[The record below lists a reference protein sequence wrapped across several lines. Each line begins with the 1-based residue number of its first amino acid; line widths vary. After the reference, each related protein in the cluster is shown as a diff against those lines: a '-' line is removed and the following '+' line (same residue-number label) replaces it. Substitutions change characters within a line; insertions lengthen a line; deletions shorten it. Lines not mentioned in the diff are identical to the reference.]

1 MSLTTKKSWEKH
13 AFLTRSSSQDC
24 KKQSKTKTHFN
35 FRHWQVDVSSL
46 IFAFP
51 NRHQGDQY
59 LKANHSRQTFLSKSK
74 ASDKRSHFIFVSVRW
89 GSLTFYSAEKPLK
102 EHLVWR
108 TSHLG
113 ALWAR
118 SCLHSAVHIWRKL
131 KQMKTN
137 TSFLM
142 LLLVMKHR
150 CDAFRVPPSFPPL
163 PPLSSHTFSG
173 PSRDFGLTKYR
184 RDGSERRFCVTART
198 STSSGVLSRW
208 VKFGGAQSCQNN
220 SIFRIVVTLKQTG
233 CFYVCQGT
241 HRLP

>member
-35 FRHWQVDVSSL
+35 FRPWQVDVSSL

-150 CDAFRVPPSFPPL
+150 CDAFRVPPQLSTPSSPLVAHLLRPLQRLWLNKIQTRWQWTQILCYSSYINQQWSFEQMGEVWRCTVMPEQL
-163 PPLSSHTFSG
+163 
-173 PSRDFGLTKYR
+173 
-184 RDGSERRFCVTART
+184 
-198 STSSGVLSRW
+198 
-208 VKFGGAQSCQNN
+208 N
-220 SIFRIVVTLKQTG
+220 I
-233 CFYVCQGT
+233 
-241 HRLP
+241 